1 METLV
6 LCLIITGIILLKRM
20 ISKIKFFKKRKKV
33 NKLLEQKVAAENF
46 KATKTLYVSDWRT
59 TNSPNEQKQQILV
72 DSKNKKLLL
81 TDYVKQK
88 FYVLNFSDVIGC
100 EIFET
105 SSISGKRKNMDNWC
119 NSLKLIIKIKDM
131 DLPQV
136 AYEIVSKRK
145 VDKESHLYEALRNS
159 TQEIKSFFDVINSE
173 AAPKSKK
180 FVYCMYCGAKNHA
193 ESLKCESCGGDLK

>member
-1 METLV
+1 
-6 LCLIITGIILLKRM
+6 
-20 ISKIKFFKKRKKV
+20 
-33 NKLLEQKVAAENF
+33 
-46 KATKTLYVSDWRT
+46 
-59 TNSPNEQKQQILV
+59 
-72 DSKNKKLLL
+72 
-81 TDYVKQK
+81 
-88 FYVLNFSDVIGC
+88 
-100 EIFET
+100 
-105 SSISGKRKNMDNWC
+105 
-119 NSLKLIIKIKDM
+119 M

-159 TQEIKSFFDVINSE
+159 TQETKSFFDVINSE